1 LHARQDIIS
10 LLLHS
15 VGHQL
20 LLGTLGAD
28 DIFPVRDETLA
39 HHAALAG
46 GADEAV
52 IVPMTTLERNETG
65 STNPS
70 DRFAASRAAFG
81 EEFTKAVG
89 AVRFV
94 VTRSEPLPCQ

>member
-1 LHARQDIIS
+1 MLDIIL

-20 LLGTLGAD
+20 LLGTLRAD
-28 DIFPVRDETLA
+28 DVLPVRDETLA

-52 IVPMTTLERNETG
+52 IVPMATLERNETG
-65 STNPS
+65 STNPCHLLVLYEHS
-70 DRFAASRAAFG
+70 IRKG
-81 EEFTKAVG
+81 KEQ
-89 AVRFV
+89 
-94 VTRSEPLPCQ
+94 C

>member
-1 LHARQDIIS
+1 MLDIIF
-10 LLLHS
+10 LLFYS

-28 DIFPVRDETLA
+28 DVLPVRDETLA

-52 IVPMTTLERNETG
+52 IVPMATLERNETG

-70 DRFAASRAAFG
+70 DRFAASCAALG
-81 EEFTKAVG
+81 EQFAKAVG

-94 VTRSEPLPCQ
+94 ITRRKPLAS